1 MASLQH
7 LLHAKVSDL
16 GDFEV
21 LRALPAAAR
30 RSVGPFVFVDH
41 FGPVQLPAGRG
52 MDVRPHPHIGLAT
65 VTYLFEGEIV
75 HRDSLGFVQ
84 PIRPGDINW
93 MTAGRGIVHSERSP
107 VDERA
112 RGARLFGM
120 QIWVAL
126 PEAQEEAE
134 PSFVHYAA
142 ATLPRLALPGVGAH
156 VLIGQAFDA
165 RSPVVTASPTL
176 YCALQFDDGAR
187 LAVPADDEERALYVV
202 AGAIDVD
209 GERVERG
216 MLAVLT
222 PGAVPNAVAD
232 GKATVMLLGGAP
244 LGPRFVWW
252 NFVSSRRERIEQA
265 KADWSA
271 QRMGSIEGET
281 EFIPLPPPMKPV
293 AHQAPL

>member
-1 MASLQH
+1 MNAIQH
-7 LLHAKVSDL
+7 LIRARASDI

-21 LRALPAAAR
+21 LRALPAGAK

-41 FGPVQLPAGRG
+41 FGPVQLPAGGG

-75 HRDSLGFVQ
+75 HRDSIGCVQ

-107 VDERA
+107 VEERT

-126 PEAQEEAE
+126 PEEHEEVE
-134 PSFVHYAA
+134 PSFVHYAGE
-142 ATLPRLALPGVGAH
+142 TLPRVALPGVGVH

-165 RSPVVTASPTL
+165 RSPVATASPTL
-176 YCALQFDDGAR
+176 YCALQFDAGASV
-187 LAVPADDEERALYVV
+187 AIPADTEERALYVV
-202 AGAIDVD
+202 AGRIDVD
-209 GERVERG
+209 GERAERG
-216 MLAVLT
+216 MLAVLA
-222 PGAVPNAVAD
+222 PGAVPDVAAD
-232 GKATVMLLGGAP
+232 GKATVMLLGGTS
-244 LGPRFVWW
+244 LGPRFMWW
-252 NFVSSRRERIEQA
+252 NFVSSSRERLERA

-271 QRMGSIEGET
+271 QRMGTIAGET
-281 EFIPLPPPMKPV
+281 EFIPLPPG
-293 AHQAPL
+293 

>member
-1 MASLQH
+1 MAALQH
-7 LLHAKVSDL
+7 LIRAKVSDL

-21 LRALPAAAR
+21 LRALPAAAT

-84 PIRPGDINW
+84 PITPGDVNW

-107 VDERA
+107 IEERA

-126 PEAQEEAE
+126 PADREETE
-134 PSFVHYAA
+134 PSFVHYAG
-142 ATLPRLALPGVGAH
+142 ATLPRVALPGVGVH
-156 VLIGQAFDA
+156 VLIGEAFDA
-165 RSPVVTASPTL
+165 RSPVATASPTL
-176 YCALQFDDGAR
+176 YCALQFDAGAS
-187 LAVPADDEERALYVV
+187 LVMPAETEERALYVV
-202 AGAIDVD
+202 AGRVD
-209 GERVERG
+209 IEGQRVERG
-216 MLAVLT
+216 MLAVLA
-222 PGAVPNAVAD
+222 PGQVAPVAAE

-244 LGPRFVWW
+244 LGPRFMWW

-265 KADWSA
+265 KADWAA
-271 QRMGSIEGET
+271 QRMGRIDGET
-281 EFIPLPPPMKPV
+281 EFIPLP
-293 AHQAPL
+293 AQ